1 MLFRSFRELGH
12 KPSVKSVAE
21 FYQDYATN
29 IFIDNKD
36 SEYLKELNSLGFNV
50 FVDRLV
56 MKSKKSKVD
65 LAKSIVEYL
74 SR

>member
-1 MLFRSFRELGH
+1 MPVCTFGLCAIVFIGSLTLHGLRKMES
-12 KPSVKSVAE
+12 
-21 FYQDYATN
+21 YC
-29 IFIDNKD
+29 IDNKD
-36 SEYLKELNSLGFNV
+36 SEYLKDLNNLGFKV

>member
-1 MLFRSFRELGH
+1 MYKRQ
-12 KPSVKSVAE
+12 PSVKSVAE

-36 SEYLKELNSLGFNV
+36 SEYLKDLNNLGFKV

-65 LAKSIVEYL
+65 LANSIVEYL

>member
-1 MLFRSFRELGH
+1 MR
-12 KPSVKSVAE
+12 SVAE

-36 SEYLKELNSLGFNV
+36 SEYLKDLNNLGFKV
-50 FVDRLV
+50 FEDRLV